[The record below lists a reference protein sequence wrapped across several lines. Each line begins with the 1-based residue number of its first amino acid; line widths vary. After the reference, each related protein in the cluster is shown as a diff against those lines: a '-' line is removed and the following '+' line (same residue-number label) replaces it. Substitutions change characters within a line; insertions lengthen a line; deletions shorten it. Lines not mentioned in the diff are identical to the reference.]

1 MNLEESLNQRLEILL
16 SSGVITQRIS
26 DYSKTVVKLLI
37 NQKPEADS
45 DRAAMFI
52 THLAMAGQRI
62 LEGKEEKPLDGQILE
77 TVKQEPV
84 YGSALDFLTNMLNQ
98 TDLEFPETKNQGLF
112 HQIQKEV
119 TFCGLPHGADA

>member
-16 SSGVITQRIS
+16 SSGVITQSIS

-45 DRAAMFI
+45 DRATMFI

-84 YGSALDFLTNMLNQ
+84 YGSALDFLTYMLNQ
-98 TDLEFPETKNQGLF
+98 TDLEFPDTEKDFLTVHLCNLF
-112 HQIQKEV
+112 M
-119 TFCGLPHGADA
+119 

>member
-16 SSGVITQRIS
+16 SSGVITQSIS

-62 LEGKEEKPLDGQILE
+62 LEGKEEKPL
-77 TVKQEPV
+77 EPV
-84 YGSALDFLTNMLNQ
+84 YGSALDFLTYMLNQ
-98 TDLEFPETKNQGLF
+98 TDLEFPDTEKDFLTVHLCNLF
-112 HQIQKEV
+112 M
-119 TFCGLPHGADA
+119 